1 MKPIIPMK
9 QYLIETD
16 TKPGVK
22 PRQMKGEIR
31 MKWYAFI
38 FKTDDGD
45 MTKRYFLCESKNEA
59 WGKAEDHAFTCGW
72 KVYCMC

>member
-1 MKPIIPMK
+1 MAA
-9 QYLIETD
+9 
-16 TKPGVK
+16 
-22 PRQMKGEIR
+22 RQMKGEIR

-38 FKTDDGD
+38 FKTDDGN

-72 KVYCMC
+72 KVYRMC